1 MPNNP
6 AIPTTSSTVN
16 QRFMSI
22 ILVICAGHFINDAL
36 QSLLPSIYPILH
48 DKYALSFLQVG
59 LITATFQ
66 VTGSLLQPIIG
77 FYGDKN
83 PMPSALPISFVF
95 SLLGI
100 LTLAFGKS
108 YSWFLLGS
116 ALLGLGSSLFHPES
130 ARVTR
135 AASGGRYG
143 FAQSIFQIGG
153 NSGTAIGPLIAA
165 LFISRQQQLMWI
177 APFAI
182 VGAFLLR
189 YVSNWYIQRL
199 KQQTQRTSAL
209 ATHSLSKSAVTT
221 GLAILIAL
229 MFAKYVYL
237 STFQNYYTLYV
248 IERFSLTVRQ
258 AQLML
263 FLFLSGVALGT
274 IFGGPI
280 GDKIGARAVIW
291 VSILGVLPFTLIL
304 PFVGLV
310 STAVLSVIIGAI
322 LASAF
327 PAIVVYAQELIPGK
341 VGTIGG
347 AMYGLSFGIA
357 ALSSCAMGYIG
368 DYIGLHKLFIVCSF
382 LPILGVLA
390 IFLPNFEAPCEPS

>member
-1 MPNNP
+1 MQ
-6 AIPTTSSTVN
+6 AVASSAN
-16 QRFMSI
+16 QRVMSI
-22 ILVICAGHFINDAL
+22 ILVICAGHFINDAM

-59 LITATFQ
+59 LITATYQ
-66 VTGSLLQPIIG
+66 ITGSLLQPIVG
-77 FYGDKN
+77 FYGDKT
-83 PMPSALPISFVF
+83 PMPVALPVSFVF

-100 LTLAFGKS
+100 LSLAFAQN
-108 YSWFLLGS
+108 YSLFILGS
-116 ALLGLGSSLFHPES
+116 ALLGLGSSLFHPEA

-135 AASGGRYG
+135 TASGGRYG
-143 FAQSIFQIGG
+143 FAQSVFQIGG
-153 NSGTAIGPLIAA
+153 NTGTAVGPLIAA
-165 LFISRQQQLMWI
+165 LFISRQQQLVWI
-177 APFAI
+177 APFA
-182 VGAFLLR
+182 VLGAMLLK
-189 YVSNWYIQRL
+189 YASNWYIGQL
-199 KQQTQRTSAL
+199 KQKTTRTATV
-209 ATHSLSKSAVTT
+209 ATHTLSKSAVATS
-221 GLAILIAL
+221 LAILIGL

-248 IERFSLTVRQ
+248 IEKFGVSVKQ

-263 FLFLSGVALGT
+263 FLFLSGVAIGT

-280 GDKIGARAVIW
+280 GDKIGARIVIW
-291 VSILGVLPFTLIL
+291 ISILGVLPFTLIL

-310 STAVLSVIIGAI
+310 PTAILSVIIGAI

-357 ALSSCAMGYIG
+357 ALSSAVMGYIG
-368 DYIGLHKLFIVCSF
+368 DYIGLQKLFILCSF
-382 LPILGVLA
+382 LPILGILA
-390 IFLPNFEAPCEPS
+390 IFLPNFEDKNIIT